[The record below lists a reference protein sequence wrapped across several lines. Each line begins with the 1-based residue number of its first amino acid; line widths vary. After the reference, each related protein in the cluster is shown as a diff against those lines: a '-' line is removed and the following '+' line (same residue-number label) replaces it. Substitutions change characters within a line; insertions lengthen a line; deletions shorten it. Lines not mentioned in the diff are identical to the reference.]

1 MTRDINYYYIKK
13 SQKKETM
20 YHCFVRGWGVE
31 KEGNLYTKTIGFKLD
46 GRLRIKLI
54 LNDFV
59 IYLLI
64 NFLSK
69 TS

>member
-1 MTRDINYYYIKK
+1 MLID
-13 SQKKETM
+13 
-20 YHCFVRGWGVE
+20 HCFVRGWGVE

-69 TS
+69 ITV